1 MRLLHYLEIENFKRF
16 GDKQR
21 IELDHPAVLIGP
33 NNCGKTS
40 ALQSIALWSQA
51 VKTWHD
57 ARKTSSAKER
67 TSTAINRLGIVSV
80 PVQRTRYF
88 WHNTKVR
95 TGTKDVQLVI
105 TLGVWWKNQ
114 VVPLAMCFRNKGD
127 ELVYCSPDEAALGDM
142 ELIEYAAS
150 LNVELLYPMSGL
162 ETEEPILQ
170 PGRIDVLLGQGQ
182 TAQVLRN
189 LCLIVAKTAPGD
201 WKRITELMK
210 RLFSVDLGT
219 PQETSRG
226 AIELQYR
233 QPDVKEL
240 LDVSL
245 SGRGFQQMLLIFAYL
260 YSHKR
265 SVLLVDEPDAHL
277 EILRQKQVYVL
288 LRDIATE
295 NETQVVMVTHS
306 EVILDEALDKNL
318 TLLLDGKAD
327 DLAAKKDI
335 RNTLKHFG
343 ADHYVKARER
353 GYVLYVE
360 GGTDLDMLRALAERT
375 GHPVASSWDERINAF
390 YVQDNYPSQS
400 LESELERVEGGFGI
414 TPKDHFFALHRQIPN
429 LRGLAILDNDG
440 RAREGFG
447 TRGLKV
453 VYWRRYEAEN
463 YFITPEVLRDYA
475 LNNYRD
481 MELFGSFREDIQA
494 VLDTLILERVFNGV
508 RSDFETYQSS
518 TASVALLV
526 WNAKTERLKLSDFAE
541 EFFRRLAHK
550 LGHPMLIKK
559 GELHR
564 LVPYASLTDIPEEV
578 SEKLDLLNEI
588 FVAASTVTEIVAQ
601 SEDELEAALAE
612 TRADVTKQRSS

>member
-1 MRLLHYLEIENFKRF
+1 
-16 GDKQR
+16 
-21 IELDHPAVLIGP
+21 
-33 NNCGKTS
+33 
-40 ALQSIALWSQA
+40 
-51 VKTWHD
+51 
-57 ARKTSSAKER
+57 
-67 TSTAINRLGIVSV
+67 
-80 PVQRTRYF
+80 VQRTRYF

-95 TGTKDVQLVI
+95 VGTKDVQLVI
-105 TLGVWWKNQ
+105 TLGVWWNNQ
-114 VVPLAMCFRNKGD
+114 VVPLAMRFRNQGD
-127 ELVYCSPDEAALGDM
+127 EVVYCSPDEAALGDM

-189 LCLIVAKTAPGD
+189 LCLIVAKTAPED
-201 WKRITELMK
+201 WKRIAQLMK

-375 GHPVASSWDERINAF
+375 AHPAASSWDERINAF
-390 YVQDNYPSQS
+390 YVQDNYPLQS

-440 RAREGFG
+440 RTREGFG
-447 TRGLKV
+447 TSGLTV
-453 VYWRRYEAEN
+453 AYWRRYEAEN

-481 MELFGSFREDIQA
+481 MEVFDSFREDIQA
-494 VLDTLILERVFNGV
+494 VLDALILERVFNGEK
-508 RSDFETYQSS
+508 SDFETYQSS

-541 EFFRRLAHK
+541 EFFRRLGQK

-564 LVPYASLTDIPEEV
+564 LVPYAKLTDIPDEV
-578 SEKLDLLNEI
+578 SEKLALLNEI
-588 FVAASTVTEIVAQ
+588 FVAACTVTEIVA
-601 SEDELEAALAE
+601 
-612 TRADVTKQRSS
+612 K

>member
-95 TGTKDVQLVI
+95 AGTKDVQLVI

-127 ELVYCSPDEAALGDM
+127 EVVYCSPDEAALGDM

-189 LCLIVAKTAPGD
+189 LCLIVAKTAPED

-375 GHPVASSWDERINAF
+375 GHPAASSWDERINAF

-440 RAREGFG
+440 RTREGFG
-447 TRGLKV
+447 TSGLKV

-463 YFITPEVLRDYA
+463 YFITPDVLREYA
-475 LNNYRD
+475 LNNYQD
-481 MELFGSFREDIQA
+481 MDLFGSFREDIQA
-494 VLDTLILERVFNGV
+494 VLDALILERVFNGEK
-508 RSDFETYQSS
+508 SDFETYQSS

-541 EFFRRLAHK
+541 EFFRRLAQK

-564 LVPYASLTDIPEEV
+564 LVPYAKLTDIPEEV
-578 SEKLDLLNEI
+578 SEKLNLLNEI
-588 FVAASTVTEIVAQ
+588 FVAASTVIEVA
-601 SEDELEAALAE
+601 S
-612 TRADVTKQRSS
+612 